1 MTAGP
6 HTVTEFTPPQEA
18 APSAERNFA
27 DYIFDY
33 AQNRPHHVS
42 LRRRDPGGPWH
53 DVTAKQFA
61 EDVLDLA
68 RGLLNAGIQPGDRI
82 ALMSRTRYE
91 WTLVDFAVA
100 AIAAVTVPVYE
111 TSSAEQVQWILSDS
125 GAVAAIVETK
135 AHAETVESVRGEAPG
150 IRELWVIDD
159 GGLETVRGLGG
170 SATADDVHERRTAVT
185 PDDLASII
193 YTSGTTGR
201 PKGCELTHG
210 NFLFE
215 ITQVRQYL
223 GDLLN
228 DQASTLLF
236 LPIAHVFGRVIE
248 IGCLATGCQLGHTPD
263 VRNLIDDLSGFQPR
277 FVLSVPRVFE
287 KVFNTAKQKAHAEG
301 HGKIFDRAE
310 KVAIDYSKAQ
320 VPAVRRCG
328 CRCSTSCSSAWAT
341 RRSRAPSAATASR
354 PSPAARRSASG
365 SATSSAASASPST
378 RATG

>member
-1 MTAGP
+1 MTAMIAAGSALTTIDCSDWSAMREGYRLTYGFLPRTSDRGYRWVRSDPPQPRKGFQVTAGP

-33 AQNRPHHVS
+33 AQNRPNHVS
-42 LRRRDPGGPWH
+42 MRRRDPGGPWR

-61 EDVLDLA
+61 EDVLELA

-100 AIAAVTVPVYE
+100 AIGAVTVPVYE

-159 GGLETVRGLGG
+159 GGLEAVRGLGG

-215 ITQVRQYL
+215 VTQVRQYL

-236 LPIAHVFGRVIE
+236 LPIAHVFGRAIE
-248 IGCLATGCQLGHTPD
+248 IGCLATGCTLGHTPD
-263 VRNLIDDLSGFQPR
+263 VRNLIDDLAGFQPR
-277 FVLSVPRVFE
+277 FVAQRCRGSSRRSSTPPSRRRTRTATARSSTGPR
-287 KVFNTAKQKAHAEG
+287 
-301 HGKIFDRAE
+301 RW
-310 KVAIDYSKAQ
+310 
-320 VPAVRRCG
+320 P
-328 CRCSTSCSSAWAT
+328 STT
-341 RRSRAPSAATASR
+341 RRPR
-354 PSPAARRSASG
+354 
-365 SATSSAASASPST
+365 
-378 RATG
+378 